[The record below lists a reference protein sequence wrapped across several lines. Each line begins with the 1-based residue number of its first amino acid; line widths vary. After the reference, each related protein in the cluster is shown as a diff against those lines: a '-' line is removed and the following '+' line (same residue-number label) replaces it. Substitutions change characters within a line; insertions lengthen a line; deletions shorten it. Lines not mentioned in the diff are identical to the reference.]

1 MHIFCFQLHNSCNYS
16 LSAAISLEKI
26 RCFQFCIKLS
36 KVFAQMRTAQSAI
49 IREIH
54 WDELDGMNVGGG
66 VKNPKFRNINP
77 GNDLEFS
84 QRDVDL
90 LVFPDLYPSLSIQHR
105 PLPFSSNT
113 GFKLKHS
120 SLITLLYSV
129 RTYYTV
135 QCTYLLYCT
144 VYIHTLQYSVHIH
157 KSTVYICILYSTVY
171 TQTLQYSVHILY
183 STLYSVHTYSTVQC
197 TYIL

>member
-1 MHIFCFQLHNSCNYS
+1 M
-16 LSAAISLEKI
+16 
-26 RCFQFCIKLS
+26 
-36 KVFAQMRTAQSAI
+36 
-49 IREIH
+49 
-54 WDELDGMNVGGG
+54 GGG

-157 KSTVYICILYSTVY
+157 TLQYSVHTNTTVQCTYTCSTVQCTYSTVHCTVYIHTLQYSVHIYSKVQFTYILYSTVY
-171 TQTLQYSVHILY
+171 THTLQ
-183 STLYSVHTYSTVQC
+183 YSVHTYSTVQC
-197 TYIL
+197 TYSYSGFVTIDLRPFEKERLTLLSRKE

>member
-1 MHIFCFQLHNSCNYS
+1 M
-16 LSAAISLEKI
+16 
-26 RCFQFCIKLS
+26 
-36 KVFAQMRTAQSAI
+36 
-49 IREIH
+49 
-54 WDELDGMNVGGG
+54 WGGG

-129 RTYYTV
+129 HTYSTVQWTYTYSTV
-135 QCTYLLYCT
+135 QCT
-144 VYIHTLQYSVHIH
+144 H
-157 KSTVYICILYSTVY
+157 KHYSTVYIYLLYSTVY
-171 TQTLQYSVHILY
+171 ILY

>member
-1 MHIFCFQLHNSCNYS
+1 MHSFCFQQHNSCNNS
-16 LSAAISLEKI
+16 LSTAISLEKI
-26 RCFQFCIKLS
+26 RCFQLCIKFS
-36 KVFAQMRTAQSAI
+36 KVFVQIRTAQSAI

-54 WDELDGMNVGGG
+54 WDELDGMSVGGG

-90 LVFPDLYPSLSIQHR
+90 LVFPDLYSSLSIQHR

-120 SLITLLYSV
+120 SLF
-129 RTYYTV
+129 
-135 QCTYLLYCT
+135 
-144 VYIHTLQYSVHIH
+144 TLQYSVHIH
-157 KSTVYICILYSTVY
+157 SLHYSVHTYCTVQCTY
-171 TQTLQYSVHILY
+171 TLQYSVHIHSLH
-183 STLYSVHTYSTVQC
+183 YSVHTYSTVQ
-197 TYIL
+197 

>member
-1 MHIFCFQLHNSCNYS
+1 M
-16 LSAAISLEKI
+16 
-26 RCFQFCIKLS
+26 
-36 KVFAQMRTAQSAI
+36 
-49 IREIH
+49 
-54 WDELDGMNVGGG
+54 GGG

-171 TQTLQYSVHILY
+171 TQTLQYSVHILALQYSVHTLQYIVQCTYILY
-183 STLYSVHTYSTVQC
+183 STVYIYTLKYSLHTYSTVQC
-197 TYIL
+197 THIHYSTVYIHTLQYSVHTAIVDLLQ